1 MIARPSQKNDVTQPT
16 PYQAQSRAEPSR
28 SEMEEQL
35 IDYLYGELDP
45 DQRAAFERAL
55 PAHPEV
61 AAELERHR
69 WTRARMA
76 ELPVVPLPAGALDEA
91 MLAAERHIQSVAK
104 VAPRPGFFARL
115 GKLFLQPAFATA
127 FVAVLGVGI
136 GLFMSRSRDLPAI
149 GPSPD
154 DQLGASLPAA
164 SETAVPAVR
173 VPEHARLT
181 KNEDKVAGAEREA
194 DRPAPPAQPDPS
206 TAMVVPA
213 AEPVAAQGAGDS
225 GAAGA
230 EPARP
235 RTAAVGGATAAK
247 PMKDL
252 PAKPTE
258 SLRDGGELEAV
269 WGAEDKETTPD
280 TLKAAPVVTGL
291 AEESGTRGGAPAG
304 SGDMAQ
310 DEASAGRAKTTT
322 GATSTTNTEARSP
335 TSPPPSAP
343 RTDSEAREVQVLAA
357 ERGESKKVSIDD
369 ETPKPK
375 GNEPRLTTEKA
386 PTSTPS
392 PEDRKPAAPA
402 TTAPAPEP
410 TKTPERNADKADTK
424 APAPSEEKL
433 WANYQA
439 QLAAGAFADANKTL
453 ADLLK
458 LTGDNAKLKAAREA
472 LAKREA
478 EAKRAEQSKVPAEK
492 LPPDPSGPTPG
503 KSP

>member
-1 MIARPSQKNDVTQPT
+1 
-16 PYQAQSRAEPSR
+16 
-28 SEMEEQL
+28 MEEQL
-35 IDYLYGELDP
+35 IDYLYGELDA

-136 GLFMSRSRDLPAI
+136 GLFMSRSRELPGV

-154 DQLGASLPAA
+154 DQLGASLPHA

-181 KNEDKVAGAEREA
+181 KNEEKVAEAEREA

-206 TAMVVPA
+206 PAMVIPA
-213 AEPVAAQGAGDS
+213 AEPVAAQGAGEG
-225 GAAGA
+225 GAAGT
-230 EPARP
+230 ARP
-235 RTAAVGGATAAK
+235 RTAAVGGAVQPGFAGPSSGGPTAK
-247 PMKDL
+247 PVKEQ
-252 PAKPTE
+252 PGKPTE
-258 SLRDGGELEAV
+258 TPRDGDELEAV
-269 WGAEDKETTPD
+269 WGAEDTVTTLD
-280 TLKAAPVVTGL
+280 TLKDAPVVTGL
-291 AEESGTRGGAPAG
+291 VEESGARGGATAA
-304 SGDMAQ
+304 SGDMAATAASGDMAA
-310 DEASAGRAKTTT
+310 DESAGRAKTTT
-322 GATSTTNTEARSP
+322 GTSSTTNTEARSP

-369 ETPKPK
+369 ETPKAK
-375 GNEPRLTTEKA
+375 GNEPRLATEKA

-392 PEDRKPAAPA
+392 PEDRKSAAPA
-402 TTAPAPEP
+402 PTAPTPDP
-410 TKTPERNADKADTK
+410 TKTPDRSADKADTK

-478 EAKRAEQSKVPAEK
+478 EAKRAEQSKVPADK
-492 LPPDPSGPTPG
+492 LPPDPAGPAPG
-503 KSP
+503 KAP